1 MKSQLLWVLA
11 VFFLFNQIAFAGEK
25 IVTYDVFTN
34 SEEINTND
42 ELEGITDIAITK
54 VATKI
59 KFIDSDYCQY
69 EDTFSCNRIEI
80 LEEVKVIQVKVQY
93 QNGSW
98 RGEDDDV
105 TKSLE
110 FNFPIN
116 SISQEDLLMIYENS
130 KGWDFTGKKGRAGTR
145 IANKLF
151 DLSREITPKIVSVID
166 YERSKICDAEDVYC
180 VEELIF
186 KNIKINVQNVKIN
199 LKK

>member
-130 KGWDFTGKKGRAGTR
+130 KGWDFTGKKARARTR

-151 DLSREITPKIVSVID
+151 ELSREITPKIVSVID